1 MEKHIFRNI
10 NKFNPELILI
20 SAGFDAHKD
29 DPLGQLNLDEKDFIW
44 VTNEIK
50 LIAEKLCSNRLVSIL
65 EGGYN
70 ISALSSCVLEHIKV
84 FSVYFFILSQSS
96 FFINI
101 LFKML
106 NPWVLNILLD
116 VLFLIIY
123 HITYITWYSCLH
135 NVEYKCS
142 IIFMRFLTYMVC

>member
-1 MEKHIFRNI
+1 MEKHIFPNI

-50 LIAEKLCSNRLVSIL
+50 LIAEKLCDNRLVSIL

-84 FSVYFFILSQSS
+84 LA
-96 FFINI
+96 
-101 LFKML
+101 K
-106 NPWVLNILLD
+106 
-116 VLFLIIY
+116 
-123 HITYITWYSCLH
+123 
-135 NVEYKCS
+135 
-142 IIFMRFLTYMVC
+142 